1 MKKLLWICSL
11 AIAVAACLTAQ
22 DTSATIGGTVLDP
35 SSAGVA
41 NAKVTIT
48 NTDRNQV
55 VREITTQTA
64 GTYSAP
70 LLPVG
75 NYSIKVE
82 AKGFKTE
89 TRTGIVLNVSDE
101 LNINISMQVG
111 AVTETVEVKEQAT
124 QVELGTPASSTTIT
138 GTQVSELALNT
149 RNYEQLVSLMPGVA
163 IKANPTDELFVGNSS
178 PSGFSAQI
186 PYAVDGNRNS
196 ANNWTVDGAD
206 NMDRGANLTLMTF
219 PSVDSIAEFKVERSL
234 YTADTGRAGGAQIN
248 VVTKAGTARY
258 HGSLYEFFR
267 NDKLAADSWSNNAAK
282 VNLQDTANPLNNCT
296 TNFTATCHAK
306 IPPLRW
312 NDFGGTIGGPLP
324 LGHWNKEKN
333 RTFFFFSEE
342 ARRIHTYTTFNP
354 SLPTTAMLQG
364 NFALP
369 VCITTTAGVCPTGAA
384 PVTSI
389 APALWNAN
397 ASAYIKDIFSK
408 LALPASSI
416 TSQFFPLQNIFNSRQ
431 EIGRIDQNFGEKFTV
446 WGKVENDAIP
456 TVEPG
461 GLFTGSTIPN
471 GATTDTNSPGQSFV
485 VHAIYSIR
493 PTLLNEVSFNYSHS
507 AIHAIPVG
515 LTTKANSPDINPTE
529 PFANTQGVVPTISLT
544 GLTSIVGYGPYDERN
559 RNWSWFDSVTWIKG
573 RHTFKF
579 GALFDRYNKSENA
592 ANQQGSFGF
601 TNAGAPTGTTN
612 YYQSWA
618 NFLLGNVASF
628 SMPSTDITPD
638 LWQWQTELYAQDDFK
653 VTPRL
658 TLYMGLR
665 WSYFGQPTDSKGLL
679 TNFDPA
685 LYNPANAPQINP
697 ATGNL
702 VAGTGNNFAMNGI
715 IVGGKNSPFGAGVTN
730 SSYRAFA
737 PRLGIAWDPFGTG
750 TTSIRAGYGIYYDS
764 PEVGRFETNIFG
776 DPPSVQTVSLSNA
789 SFTNVGAGTL
799 GVSLAPLVL
808 TASQIP
814 SNIPYTQQWNFD
826 IQRRLPGD
834 VMLDTAYVGSKGTH
848 LEGIVDINQV
858 APGAALAAGLHTA
871 NGLTIFTSTDDPR
884 INAIRPYLGFNAINT
899 IETAFDSNYHSLQVS
914 ARKSFGAAGLLGFS
928 YTWAKYMTDNGTD
941 SSSAPQSSFNW
952 HEGEYGLSLLDRKMV
967 LAFNYV
973 YIIPAFAHSHGIA
986 NKTLGGWE
994 LSGILSTYTGTPF
1007 TVTTSSVDP
1016 AGLGLL
1022 GSSASSARP
1031 DMVCDPNANAP
1042 HQYSGVTGAGPPR
1055 WFNTACFQ
1063 PVPQGTVRP
1072 GNTGRNTVR
1081 GPGYFNLD
1089 TSLIKNFG
1097 LVKENRLNLQIR
1109 GEAFNVLNWV
1119 NPGTISSTN
1128 NTSASFGEISP
1139 TAFRAARRIQLAA
1152 KLIF

>member
-1 MKKLLWICSL
+1 MKKLLWICLS
-11 AIAVAACLTAQ
+11 AIAVVACLTAQ
-22 DTSATIGGTVLDP
+22 ETSATIGGTVLDP
-35 SSAGVA
+35 SNAGVA

-89 TRTGIVLNVSDE
+89 TRTSIVLNVSDE

-248 VVTKAGTARY
+248 VVTKAGTAKY

-369 VCITTTAGVCPTGAA
+369 VCITTTAGVCPTGSA

-389 APALWNAN
+389 APGLWNAN

-485 VHAIYSIR
+485 IHAIYSIR

-507 AIHAIPVG
+507 AIHAIPEG

-573 RHTFKF
+573 RHTLKF

-715 IVGGKNSPFGAGVTN
+715 IVGGKNSPFGNGVTN

-834 VMLDTAYVGSKGTH
+834 VVLDTSYVGSKGTH

-899 IETAFDSNYHSLQVS
+899 VETAFDSNYHSLQVS

-952 HEGEYGLSLLDRKMV
+952 HEGEYGLSPLDRKHV
-967 LAFNYV
+967 IALNYV

-986 NKTLGGWE
+986 NKTMGGWE

-1042 HQYSGVTGAGPPR
+1042 HQYSGLTGAGQPL

-1097 LVKENRLNLQIR
+1097 LIKENRLNLQIR

-1152 KLIF
+1152 KLVF

>member
-1 MKKLLWICSL
+1 
-11 AIAVAACLTAQ
+11 
-22 DTSATIGGTVLDP
+22 
-35 SSAGVA
+35 
-41 NAKVTIT
+41 
-48 NTDRNQV
+48 
-55 VREITTQTA
+55 
-64 GTYSAP
+64 
-70 LLPVG
+70 
-75 NYSIKVE
+75 
-82 AKGFKTE
+82 
-89 TRTGIVLNVSDE
+89 
-101 LNINISMQVG
+101 
-111 AVTETVEVKEQAT
+111 
-124 QVELGTPASSTTIT
+124 
-138 GTQVSELALNT
+138 
-149 RNYEQLVSLMPGVA
+149 
-163 IKANPTDELFVGNSS
+163 
-178 PSGFSAQI
+178 
-186 PYAVDGNRNS
+186 
-196 ANNWTVDGAD
+196 
-206 NMDRGANLTLMTF
+206 
-219 PSVDSIAEFKVERSL
+219 
-234 YTADTGRAGGAQIN
+234 
-248 VVTKAGTARY
+248 
-258 HGSLYEFFR
+258 
-267 NDKLAADSWSNNAAK
+267 
-282 VNLQDTANPLNNCT
+282 
-296 TNFTATCHAK
+296 
-306 IPPLRW
+306 
-312 NDFGGTIGGPLP
+312 
-324 LGHWNKEKN
+324 
-333 RTFFFFSEE
+333 
-342 ARRIHTYTTFNP
+342 
-354 SLPTTAMLQG
+354 
-364 NFALP
+364 
-369 VCITTTAGVCPTGAA
+369 
-384 PVTSI
+384 
-389 APALWNAN
+389 
-397 ASAYIKDIFSK
+397 
-408 LALPASSI
+408 
-416 TSQFFPLQNIFNSRQ
+416 
-431 EIGRIDQNFGEKFTV
+431 
-446 WGKVENDAIP
+446 
-456 TVEPG
+456 
-461 GLFTGSTIPN
+461 
-471 GATTDTNSPGQSFV
+471 
-485 VHAIYSIR
+485 
-493 PTLLNEVSFNYSHS
+493 VSFNYSHS
-507 AIHAIPVG
+507 AIQAIPEG

-544 GLTSIVGYGPYDERN
+544 GLTSIVGYGPYNERN

-573 RHTFKF
+573 RHTLKF

-592 ANQQGSFGF
+592 ANQQGAFGF

-618 NFLLGNVASF
+618 NFLLGNVATF

-653 VTPRL
+653 VSPRL
-658 TLYMGLR
+658 TLYMGVR

-702 VAGTGNNFAMNGI
+702 VAGTGNNFTMNGI

-750 TTSIRAGYGIYYDS
+750 TTSVRAGYGIYYDS

-776 DPPSVQTVSLSNA
+776 DPPTVQTVSLSNA
-789 SFTNVGAGTL
+789 SFTNVAAGTL

-814 SNIPYTQQWNFD
+814 SKIPYTQQWNFD

-834 VMLDTAYVGSKGTH
+834 VVLDVAYVGSKGTH

-858 APGAALAAGLHTA
+858 APGLALAAGLHTA
-871 NGLTIFTSTDDPR
+871 NGLTIFTSADDPR

-899 IETAFDSNYHSLQVS
+899 VETAFDSNYHSLQVN
-914 ARKSFGAAGLLGFS
+914 ARKSFGTAGLLSFA

-952 HEGEYGLSLLDRKMV
+952 HEGEYGLSPLDRKHV
-967 LAFNYV
+967 IALNYV

-986 NKTLGGWE
+986 NKALGGWE

-1042 HQYSGVTGAGPPR
+1042 HQYSGLTGAGQPL

-1089 TSLIKNFG
+1089 TSLIKNIG
-1097 LVKENRLNLQIR
+1097 LMKENRVNLQIR

-1128 NTSASFGEISP
+1128 NTSASFGEISA
-1139 TAFRAARRIQLAA
+1139 TAFRAARRVQLAA